1 MTSRLRLVASHL
13 HVSLQPAAAETAA
26 GNVPRKTIVVTGAR
40 PLMHLPGPTDRSLPR
55 CGR

>member
-13 HVSLQPAAAETAA
+13 HVSLQPTAAETAA

-40 PLMHLPGPTDRSLPR
+40 PSPHPGGRTDRSLPR
-55 CGR
+55 